1 MRRYLQRMARLG
13 NHASRIDAGWIEVRG
28 IDLRTV
34 VLVLAL
40 SASALFALALSVV
53 AAGAQ
58 STKTKP
64 GGHSLLSSRELWA
77 TVDVCNPSDQPNTVG
92 VRGSMPGDEH
102 PKDTMYMR
110 FQLQYLEAKTDTWTD
125 LVHGGD
131 SGFIGVGTAKSARQ
145 GGTSFQ
151 LMPVAGKPAYTI
163 RGLVTFQWRHGAS
176 ILHEATRTT
185 SAGHQGV
192 ADADPA
198 GYSAVQCTIA

>member
-1 MRRYLQRMARLG
+1 M
-13 NHASRIDAGWIEVRG
+13 DAGWIEVRG

-40 SASALFALALSVV
+40 SASALFVLAFSVA

-58 STKTKP
+58 GAPAPSR
-64 GGHSLLSSRELWA
+64 GHSLLSSRELWA

-92 VRGSMPGDEH
+92 VRGSMPGDGH
-102 PKDTMYMR
+102 AKDTMYMR
-110 FQLQYLEAKTDTWTD
+110 FQLQYLDTTTNTWTD
-125 LVHGGD
+125 LMHGGD
-131 SGFIGVGTAKSARQ
+131 SGFIAVGTARSARQ

-151 LMPVAGKPAYTI
+151 LMPVTGKPAYTI
-163 RGLVTFQWRHGAS
+163 RGLVTFQWRHGS
-176 ILHEATRTT
+176 SVLHETTRTT

-198 GYSAVQCTIA
+198 GYSAAQCAIA